1 MQKNCITPLLWAE
14 KSPHATFKKTPII
27 MKSLFF
33 ACLIGSAG
41 LVQATNTYAQTTT
54 VSLHVENQT
63 VGDVLQQIESK
74 TEFSFFYNN
83 RHVDLNRRVSVSMNE
98 TNIFKILDAVF
109 DGTDVVY
116 QVVDNRIVLSKRNE
130 TLPLVQQSGKKITGT
145 VLDATGMPVIGAN
158 VMVKGTTNG
167 TITDMDG
174 KFSLE
179 VDNNATLV
187 VSYIG
192 FANQEIKVGN
202 QTNLSI
208 AMKEDAEA
216 LDELVV
222 VGYGTNTKRSL
233 ISSVSTVETKELE
246 NLPIV
251 NITQG
256 LAGRSPGL
264 IVKAS
269 GGGIN
274 KNSEISIRGGATPL
288 VVIDGVIRDYSDF
301 TSLSPDDIENMTV
314 LKDASATATYGSRA
328 GNGILQ
334 ITTKAG
340 KIGKASINYSFNQS
354 FSQPNIWPDKLN
366 SYERAYYSNIANIN
380 DGKDPYYTEEQ
391 LQKYK
396 DHSDPWNYPDTD
408 WRKLVL
414 KNFAPTQ
421 KHNISMSGG
430 TETNQYYISL
440 GYLDQNSLYRTN
452 THNMQRTN
460 FRVSQTSLIKQLGL
474 KTTALLDGY
483 VQKQIQ
489 PVSSSAP
496 YNRDDP
502 YYYVF
507 SHLAN
512 NGPMGLGINKYGLIL
527 DSVDNPVAETSEDAG
542 SGKYNQ
548 YVVNAK
554 LQFDWALPW
563 VEGLNLKAAGNY
575 RYYLNDEKIWQKDPD
590 RYALDEAEVPS
601 AAPAAKLALNKE
613 NGYAYT
619 MQFFANY
626 SKQIKE
632 HYLNILAGYEL
643 SYAFAGNLSG
653 SREEYEFDIPQL
665 NSGPS
670 NTSKNRGTEWESG
683 RAGFIAQAKYNYANR
698 YFAEASMRYDGS
710 DNFPAN
716 HRWGAFY
723 SASLGWS
730 IADEAFFEPLRE
742 RNIFNTLKLRGSFG
756 QVGLDNWGNSGD
768 TYHIERFEYLPSYGY
783 NNRQYVIGGIMK
795 SGFYEGG
802 IPSPDITWFTTTQ
815 VDVGFD
821 FSSLN
826 SRLYGSLDYFYYQTK
841 GFLYAPDAIDV
852 GYTAP
857 LGMSLPKIKTD
868 TEHRRAGWEFQLGYR
883 DHIGELEYDVSANFT
898 YFDQLWASNASEGL
912 ADKKNPYKRTTQ
924 QTGYY
929 GTGYVCEGFYEGN
942 EDVYNSVQRIG
953 SYDLVSGDLKYQDFN
968 GDGVIDGQDQIRI
981 GKNNF
986 PRGTYGINLGLRYKG
1001 FSLGVLLQGC
1011 TRFDTYAGSTI
1022 MMADAQS
1029 GTSPVYDF
1037 QKDYWTMENRDAIF
1051 PRLTSSLDINGS
1063 NNSVTSDFWLING
1076 RYFRLKDVRLGYDFK
1091 KKLLKKVDW
1100 LTRLEL
1106 TVSGQNLLTVSPAT
1120 EYGMDPENA
1129 SNQNYS
1135 YPMERTFAFGVNVG
1149 F

>member
-1 MQKNCITPLLWAE
+1 MTCIRKAVCAAVACCCLTGTISAQSIAMKMSNVTVKQAMDELEKKSGYSFVFSSQDLDTQKRI
-14 KSPHATFKKTPII
+14 SV
-27 MKSLFF
+27 
-33 ACLIGSAG
+33 SADNDD
-41 LVQATNTYAQTTT
+41 VRT
-54 VSLHVENQT
+54 VI
-63 VGDVLQQIESK
+63 QQILDGQNVTYDIQGKNIVVRKITQQKAPTGKLK
-74 TEFSFFYNN
+74 T
-83 RHVDLNRRVSVSMNE
+83 
-98 TNIFKILDAVF
+98 
-109 DGTDVVY
+109 
-116 QVVDNRIVLSKRNE
+116 
-130 TLPLVQQSGKKITGT
+130 ITGT
-145 VLDATGMPVIGAN
+145 IIDPQGVPVIGAN
-158 VMVKGTTNG
+158 IVVKGTTNG
-167 TITDMDG
+167 TISDMDG
-174 KFSLE
+174 KFTLE
-179 VDNNATLV
+179 VPEDGVLQI
-187 VSYIG
+187 SYIG
-192 FANQEIKVGN
+192 FNTQDIAVRGKDSF
-202 QTNLSI
+202 SI
-208 AMKEDAEA
+208 ELREDSEA
-216 LDELVV
+216 LDEVV
-222 VGYGTNTKRSL
+222 VIGYGTNTKRSI
-233 ISSVSTVETKELE
+233 ISSVSTVKTEELE

-274 KNSEISIRGGATPL
+274 KNSEISIRGGSTPL

-301 TSLSPDDIENMTV
+301 TSLAPDDIENMTV

-328 GNGILQ
+328 ANGILQ
-334 ITTKAG
+334 VTTKMG
-340 KIGKASINYSFNQS
+340 KTGKPSINYSFNQS

-366 SYERAYYSNIANIN
+366 SYERAYYSNQAYMN
-380 DGKDPYYTEEQ
+380 DGKDPLYSEEQ

-396 DHSDPWNYPDTD
+396 DHSDPFNYPDTD

-421 KHNISMSGG
+421 KHNFSMTGG
-430 TETNQYYISL
+430 SEINQYYVSL

-460 FRVSQTSLIKQLGL
+460 FRLSQTSLIKAIGL
-474 KTTALLDGY
+474 KTTASLDGY
-483 VQKQIQ
+483 VQNQIQ
-489 PVSSSAP
+489 PVSSTAP

-502 YYYVF
+502 YFYIF

-512 NGPMGLGINKYGLIL
+512 NGPMGLAYNRYGLIM
-527 DSVDNPVAETSEDAG
+527 DTVDNPVAETSEDAG
-542 SGKYNQ
+542 SGKYNN
-548 YVVNAK
+548 YVVNAR
-554 LQFDWALPW
+554 LQLEWQLPW
-563 VEGLNLKAAGNY
+563 LKDLNLRATGNY
-575 RYYLNDEKIWQKDPD
+575 RYYLNDEKIWQKDATT
-590 RYALDEAEVPS
+590 YALDAQTPS
-601 AAPAAKLALNKE
+601 TPAPSKLTINKE
-613 NGYAYT
+613 NGYSYT

-632 HYLNILAGYEL
+632 HYLNVLAGYEL
-643 SYAFAGNLSG
+643 SYSFAGNLSG
-653 SREEYEFDIPQL
+653 SREDYLFDIPQL

-670 NTSKNRGTEWESG
+670 TTSKNSGTEWESG

-710 DNFPAN
+710 DNFPEN

-730 IADEAFFEPLRE
+730 IADEEFFEPIKE
-742 RNIFNTLKLRGSFG
+742 KNIFNTLKIRGSFG

-783 NNRQYVIGGIMK
+783 NNRQYVIGGIMQP
-795 SGFYEGG
+795 GFYEGS

-815 VDVGFD
+815 YDFGVD

-826 SRLYGSLDYFYYQTK
+826 SRLYGSVDYFYYSTK
-841 GFLYAPDAIDV
+841 GFLYAPDPIDA

-868 TEHRRAGWEFQLGYR
+868 SEHRRAGWELLLGYR
-883 DHIGELEYDVSANFT
+883 DRIGEFEYDISANFT

-929 GTGYVCEGFYEGN
+929 GTGYLCDGFYNGSDE
-942 EDVYNSVQRIG
+942 VYNSVQRLN
-953 SYDLVSGDLKYQDFN
+953 SYDLTSGDLKYQDFN
-968 GDGVIDGQDQIRI
+968 GDGVIDAQDQVRI

-986 PRGTYGINLGLRYKG
+986 PRGTYGVNIGLKYKG
-1001 FSLGVLLQGC
+1001 FSLDILLQGC

-1022 MMADAQS
+1022 MMADANS

-1037 QKDYWTMENRDAIF
+1037 QTDYYTVDNKDAKF
-1051 PRLTSSLDINGS
+1051 PRLTSALDINGG
-1063 NNSVTSDFWLING
+1063 NNTVSSDFWLING
-1076 RYFRLKDVRLGYDFK
+1076 RYIRLKDVRFGYNFK
-1091 KKLLKKVDW
+1091 KYVLKNVSW
-1100 LTRLEL
+1100 INRLEL
-1106 TVSGQNLLTVSPAT
+1106 VVSGQNLLTISPAT
-1120 EYGMDPENA
+1120 KYGMDPENA

-1135 YPMERTFAFGVNVG
+1135 YPMERTFSFGINVG

>member
-1 MQKNCITPLLWAE
+1 MEI
-14 KSPHATFKKTPII
+14 KSVQDQTSFPYVRMMLRRAR
-27 MKSLFF
+27 M
-33 ACLIGSAG
+33 ACFVSFLIPSVA
-41 LVQATNTYAQTTT
+41 VAMPEYTDET
-54 VSLHVENQT
+54 VSPSLMEIQQQKTISGT
-63 VGDVLQQIESK
+63 VADALGPLAG
-74 TEFSFFYNN
+74 
-83 RHVDLNRRVSVSMNE
+83 VSVY
-98 TNIFKILDAVF
+98 I
-109 DGTDVVY
+109 
-116 QVVDNRIVLSKRNE
+116 
-130 TLPLVQQSGKKITGT
+130 
-145 VLDATGMPVIGAN
+145 
-158 VMVKGTTNG
+158 KGTTSG
-167 TITDMDG
+167 VVTDQDG
-174 KFSLE
+174 KFSLKADPGVE
-179 VDNNATLV
+179 LVFSFVGFRTLTRKATGAPMN
-187 VSYIG
+187 I
-192 FANQEIKVGN
+192 FME
-202 QTNLSI
+202 
-208 AMKEDAEA
+208 EDTQK
-216 LDELVV
+216 LDEVV
-222 VGYGTNTKRSL
+222 VIGYGTNTKRSI
-233 ISSVSTVETKELE
+233 ISSVSTVATKELE
-246 NLPIV
+246 NLPVV

-274 KNSEISIRGGATPL
+274 KNSEISIRGGSTPL

-301 TSLSPDDIENMTV
+301 TSLAADDIENMSV

-328 GNGILQ
+328 ANGILQ

-340 KIGKASINYSFNQS
+340 KAGKPSINYSFNQS

-366 SYERAYYSNIANIN
+366 SYERAYYSNLANIN
-380 DGKDPYYTEEQ
+380 DGKDPVYSDEQ

-421 KHNISMSGG
+421 KHNVSMTGG
-430 TETNQYYISL
+430 SEENQYYISL
-440 GYLDQNSLYRTN
+440 GYLDQNSLYKTN

-460 FRVSQTSLIKQLGL
+460 FRVSQSSLIKQIGL
-474 KTTALLDGY
+474 KTTAQLDGY
-483 VQKQIQ
+483 VQNQIQ
-489 PVSSSAP
+489 PASSTAP

-512 NGPMGLGINKYGLIL
+512 MGPMGLGYNKYGYIM
-527 DSVDNPVAETSEDAG
+527 DNGDNPVAETSKNAG
-542 SGKYNQ
+542 YGKYNN

-554 LQFDWALPW
+554 LQVEWELPW
-563 VEGLNLKAAGNY
+563 VKGLNLRASGNY
-575 RYYLNDEKIWQKDPD
+575 RYYLNDEKIWQKDPE
-590 RYALDEAEVPS
+590 RYALDAQTPS
-601 AAPAAKLALNKE
+601 TPAQSKLTLNKE
-613 NGYAYT
+613 NGYSYT

-626 SKQIKE
+626 SRQVKE
-632 HYLNILAGYEL
+632 HYFNVLAGYEL
-643 SYAFAGNLSG
+643 SYNFAGNLSG
-653 SREEYEFDIPQL
+653 SRENYLFDIPQL

-670 NTSKNRGTEWESG
+670 TTSKNSGTEWESG

-698 YFAEASMRYDGS
+698 YFVEASMRYDGS
-710 DNFPAN
+710 DNFPKD

-723 SASLGWS
+723 SASIGWS
-730 IADEAFFEPLRE
+730 VADEAFFAPLQE
-742 RNIFNTLKLRGSFG
+742 KNIFNTLKIRGSFG

-783 NNRQYVIGGIMK
+783 NNRQYVIGGGMQP
-795 SGFYEGG
+795 GFYEGG

-815 VDVGFD
+815 YDFGVD

-826 SRLYGSLDYFYYQTK
+826 NRLYGSVDYFYYQTK
-841 GFLYAPDAIDV
+841 GFLYAPDALEA

-857 LGMSLPKIKTD
+857 LGMSLPRVKTD
-868 TEHRRAGWEFQLGYR
+868 TEHRRAGWELQLGYQ
-883 DHIGELEYDVSANFT
+883 DHIGALEYDVSANFT

-912 ADKKNPYKRTTQ
+912 SDKKNPYKRTTQ

-929 GTGYVCEGFYEGN
+929 GTGYLCEGFYRGS
-942 EDVYNSVQRIG
+942 EDVYRSVQRIG
-953 SYDLVSGDLKYQDFN
+953 SYNLTSGDLKYQDFN

-981 GKNNF
+981 GKNSF
-986 PRGTYGINLGLRYKG
+986 PRGTYGINIGLKYKG
-1001 FSLGVLLQGC
+1001 ASLGILLQGC

-1022 MMADAQS
+1022 MMSDAQS

-1037 QKDYWTMENRDAIF
+1037 QRDYWTTENQNAKF
-1051 PRLTSSLDINGS
+1051 PRLTSALDTNGN

-1091 KKLLKKVDW
+1091 KYVIRSVNW

-1106 TVSGQNLLTVSPAT
+1106 VVSGQNLLTVSPAT
-1120 EYGMDPENA
+1120 KYGMDPENA

-1135 YPMERTFAFGVNVG
+1135 YPMERTFAFGINVG